1 MNLLYIKQC
10 FATAFIATIVCAAC
24 STSKNAAE
32 ASNTEDIGRLLE
44 SKSFMFTPQTATP
57 TGSRTRQITGGFFFR
72 LSGDTVQSYLP
83 YFGRSFSAPINP
95 SQGGMDFTTT
105 NFGYQA
111 EQGRKGATRI
121 VIEPRSGTDV
131 RQITMQVFPNGN
143 ASLQAISNSRSAIS
157 YNGRIS
163 AVRR

>member
-10 FATAFIATIVCAAC
+10 FAAAFITTVICAAC
-24 STSKNAAE
+24 ATSKSATQ
-32 ASNTEDIGRLLE
+32 ASNSEDVGRLLE
-44 SKSFMFTPQTATP
+44 SKSFTFVPQTATP

-72 LSGDTVQSYLP
+72 LSGDTLQSYLP

-95 SQGGMDFTTT
+95 AQGGMDFTTT
-105 NFGYQA
+105 NFGYQV

-143 ASLQAISNSRSAIS
+143 ASLQAISNSRSAIA
-157 YNGRIS
+157 YNGHIS
-163 AVRR
+163 AARR